1 MESKYEKLRKFV
13 IDNSYSMDEYK
24 LILNSIFRKRIWKF
38 EEIEDIAPDLKK
50 KIVKEFWNN
59 VCNVI
64 PIYEKKYGKA
74 NKVIY
79 QIDAWERIE
88 AINLSFRED
97 WEDFCIS
104 SQCWCNFWCD
114 FCSTWK
120 MWLKRN
126 LSIDEITDQI
136 LYFYLKW
143 KEINWISFMWMW
155 EPLANPNIFSAIKD
169 LTNPD
174 LFGVNQDSITISTIW
189 IIPNMYKLYDAF
201 PDINL
206 TFSLHS
212 PFTDQRTK
220 LMPINAI
227 YPLYDVIKALD
238 DYIKLTGKEVYLAYT
253 LLNWIND
260 SKEHA
265 EGIFDLLQKHS
276 SVDLSFYHVDLISYN
291 SSSENTS
298 VYNQCNEQVI
308 DTFIWIL
315 NFKWISTSVRN
326 QFWTEIGAG
335 CWQLYNAVK

>member
-1 MESKYEKLRKFV
+1 MWSFRFL
-13 IDNSYSMDEYK
+13 
-24 LILNSIFRKRIWKF
+24 LILSN
-38 EEIEDIAPDLKK
+38 
-50 KIVKEFWNN
+50 
-59 VCNVI
+59 
-64 PIYEKKYGKA
+64 
-74 NKVIY
+74 
-79 QIDAWERIE
+79 
-88 AINLSFRED
+88 
-97 WEDFCIS
+97 
-104 SQCWCNFWCD
+104 
-114 FCSTWK
+114 
-120 MWLKRN
+120 
-126 LSIDEITDQI
+126 
-136 LYFYLKW
+136 
-143 KEINWISFMWMW
+143 
-155 EPLANPNIFSAIKD
+155 
-169 LTNPD
+169 
-174 LFGVNQDSITISTIW
+174 
-189 IIPNMYKLYDAF
+189 
-201 PDINL
+201 INL

-212 PFTDQRTK
+212 PFTDQRTN